1 MKKVFILIAILGIYS
16 CDGNNSNYESDAS
29 MDEYS
34 KVSNSNIAY
43 GDSEA
48 SMEAPPTEQ
57 VTIATT
63 ESEATLEKKLIS
75 TGNISFKAKST
86 KATYTA
92 IKNKLSQFE
101 AYIENEN
108 QYSNNNRISQS
119 ITLRVPSVHFDS
131 LMSFLGSQGTYLE
144 NKSVNIEDVSAQ
156 YYDLETRLKNQ
167 KALEQRYLELLAQT
181 KSMSEI
187 LQIESELNSIRS
199 DIESQ
204 QGRFNYMKQQV
215 RLSTINVSYYEL
227 LPYSIEDGNPQTF
240 VERVVESFVS
250 GWSWFVG
257 FIVGIVAFWPFFIV
271 GIVAVWLI
279 RKWRARK

>member
-1 MKKVFILIAILGIYS
+1 
-16 CDGNNSNYESDAS
+16 
-29 MDEYS
+29 
-34 KVSNSNIAY
+34 
-43 GDSEA
+43 
-48 SMEAPPTEQ
+48 
-57 VTIATT
+57 
-63 ESEATLEKKLIS
+63 
-75 TGNISFKAKST
+75 
-86 KATYTA
+86 
-92 IKNKLSQFE
+92 
-101 AYIENEN
+101 
-108 QYSNNNRISQS
+108 
-119 ITLRVPSVHFDS
+119 
-131 LMSFLGSQGTYLE
+131 MSFLGSQGTYLE

-187 LQIESELNSIRS
+187 LEIERELNAIRS

-279 RKWRARK
+279 RKWRRRK